1 MTKMQRTILFAVF
14 TIIFLILAP
23 TIVLY
28 SQGYRMDWEK
38 KKITQ
43 TGAFSFKA
51 LPPRADIFVNGKLIK
66 KTNFFLGSATTSTFL
81 PGEYK
86 VRIEKEGYYPWE
98 KTLEITPRGVTE
110 AKFIV
115 LFPKAVTF
123 SSTAEN
129 IEGFW
134 PSPDQKWAII
144 ETKSLQQVSLS
155 IQNLAT
161 KELISLEK
169 DTADSVK
176 SVSWDATSQRFF
188 IQFQSGNTRIQSISS
203 NMQACRQ
210 IPCDLGFLEGSIEK
224 AEFLPTQ
231 ESRIVLLQ
239 NTGNSQILSAVDY
252 ANQQI
257 ISLDTNVLAFV
268 LLGNTVDWLDA
279 TGTIWQK
286 QLDTN
291 SPAQKLTHTPFS
303 VKDAQPYELFLWR
316 GTLFIKEG
324 KQLFRFIYP
333 ERLFEKI
340 FDQIE
345 FQQLD
350 PRDEKILIVRN
361 SELWLYYLIDEY
373 EQPQKRRGEKV
384 FLTRFG
390 QPIRSPQ
397 WMNGSYIAFGLDNAI
412 KIIETDDRD
421 GINMVDIG
429 ILSAKKIFWDA
440 NTKSLIVLS
449 DRTLLT
455 SERIIR

>member
-1 MTKMQRTILFAVF
+1 
-14 TIIFLILAP
+14 
-23 TIVLY
+23 
-28 SQGYRMDWEK
+28 
-38 KKITQ
+38 
-43 TGAFSFKA
+43 
-51 LPPRADIFVNGKLIK
+51 
-66 KTNFFLGSATTSTFL
+66 
-81 PGEYK
+81 
-86 VRIEKEGYYPWE
+86 
-98 KTLEITPRGVTE
+98 
-110 AKFIV
+110 
-115 LFPKAVTF
+115 
-123 SSTAEN
+123 
-129 IEGFW
+129 
-134 PSPDQKWAII
+134 
-144 ETKSLQQVSLS
+144 
-155 IQNLAT
+155 
-161 KELISLEK
+161 
-169 DTADSVK
+169 
-176 SVSWDATSQRFF
+176 
-188 IQFQSGNTRIQSISS
+188 
-203 NMQACRQ
+203 MQACRQ